1 MLDTLHFKI
10 KHMGKRFLGFAILI
24 AAMLT
29 LLLARHYTLLQSPD
43 NYYIGTGTDGFK
55 NYFTP
60 LYHVKYDTK
69 WHHFDGMNY
78 PYGEHVTFTDNQPIL
93 SNLIKLIGGVNAP
106 VKGVFNSL
114 MLFSLILCGGGIYLI
129 FRKLGVSMWFA
140 IPVSVGIAF
149 LSPQWMRF
157 DIHYALAY
165 TFVVPML
172 LYMLQWL
179 EEKSHWWLSLILP
192 FILIFLAQ
200 IHFYYFG
207 IAVFL
212 IAFYL
217 LYDVISVLYALLKKQ
232 ENNLSSSKA
241 LGNDALRN
249 GLPKGIAVFLSFL
262 FLQFYWLKLDNSIL
276 DRPAAP
282 SGFLEYRAV
291 WQNIFLSPNTFFQE
305 FLNKIL
311 GDTLKWTEFES
322 IVYVGAVAAI
332 FFFYNVT
339 CLIIYRKLR
348 LFPLNIDYPI
358 FLKKA
363 FFAAF
368 CLFLLSLGLPFILPR
383 LDFLLRFTGPLQQFR
398 GVGRFAW
405 VWYYVLNISVFYAIF
420 QQFQTVRA
428 KKFAFSFSKKIHF
441 TSIQG
446 RVLTYIGVGLLIGL
460 LCDEAYFYQKKEY
473 TLTTQEAFEK
483 EISDNKDWLK
493 LVDTSKFQ
501 AILPIPYFHVGSEN
515 WELNA
520 IGSTVQHT
528 LLPSL
533 LTGMPSMGEFMSRTS
548 VAQAYKSNQFANEAM
563 NGYEILDDLPNQK
576 PLLVI
581 VDKTA
586 LAQSP
591 QKYEQWTLGLTPFF
605 ENKTL
610 QFYELPIALLRERP
624 AQAKQKVVQSL
635 DTIRLFQH
643 SDPSNSLG
651 FGSTDSLHTY
661 AYLSYDDKVAAKS
674 YHGSGAYTGVSDQ
687 NNIIFKSP
695 IPNQQKGRN
704 YKICFWQYVGADQ
717 YPKTEI
723 FIRELNKTTGAQLQF
738 IHWGLRYHVKA
749 LDKGWALFE
758 VPFQAWN
765 DDSEFEMNV
774 THKTMFGQP
783 LWIDELLIRPDST
796 HLYQVSEKEVF
807 KDLRWYQ

>member
-1 MLDTLHFKI
+1 
-10 KHMGKRFLGFAILI
+10 MGKRFLGFAILV
-24 AAMLT
+24 ATMLT
-29 LLLARHYTLLQSPD
+29 LLLARHYTLLQNPD
-43 NYYIGTGTDGFK
+43 NYYIGTGIDGFK
-55 NYFTP
+55 NYYTP
-60 LYHVKYDTK
+60 LYHVKYDTH

-93 SNLIKLIGGVNAP
+93 SNLIKLMGGADAP
-106 VKGVFNSL
+106 VKGIFNVL
-114 MLFSLILCGGGIYLI
+114 MLFSLVLCAVFIYLI

-140 IPVSVGIAF
+140 ILVSVGIAF

-172 LYMLQWL
+172 LYLTLCL
-179 EEKSHWWLSLILP
+179 EEKPRWWGAILLG
-192 FILIFLAQ
+192 ILIIGLAQ

-207 IAVFL
+207 IAVFFL
-212 IAFYL
+212 GFYTLATLFRVWFRKINSQQPINLSDIPTVAEKLKQSLWEVTL
-217 LYDVISVLYALLKKQ
+217 LLLKV
-232 ENNLSSSKA
+232 
-241 LGNDALRN
+241 
-249 GLPKGIAVFLSFL
+249 GIPFV
-262 FLQFYWLKLDNSIL
+262 FLQFYWLKLDNSVL
-276 DRPAAP
+276 DRPSAP

-291 WQNIFLSPNTFFQE
+291 WQNIFLSPNTFFQD

-332 FFFYNVT
+332 FFFYTFLNEVMR
-339 CLIIYRKLR
+339 RKMQ
-348 LFPLNIDYPI
+348 LFPLTIDYPI

-368 CLFLLSLGLPFILPR
+368 CLFLLALGFPFLIPK
-383 LDFLLRFTGPLQQFR
+383 LDFLLRYTGPLQQFR

-405 VWYYVLNISVFYAIF
+405 VWYYVLNIVAFYAIF
-420 QQFQTVRA
+420 QQFQAVRA
-428 KKFAFSFSKKIHF
+428 NNFKFTLFKKIPVSN
-441 TSIQG
+441 TWG
-446 RVLTYIGVGLLIGL
+446 RISTYFIVGLLIGL

-483 EISDNKDWLK
+483 EIDNNKDWLK

-501 AILPIPYFHVGSEN
+501 AILPIPYYHVGSEN

-520 IGSTVQHT
+520 IGATVQHT

-533 LTGMPSMGEFMSRTS
+533 LTGMPCMGEYMSRTS
-548 VAQAYKSNQFANEAM
+548 VTQSYQSNQFANEAI
-563 NGYEILDDLPNQK
+563 NGYDILDHLPNQK

-581 VDKTA
+581 VDKEA
-586 LAQSP
+586 LSQSA
-591 QKYEQWTLGLTPFF
+591 QKYKQWTDGLTPFF

-624 AQAKQKVVQSL
+624 AQAKQKIMQAL
-635 DTIRLFQH
+635 DTTRIFQH
-643 SDPSNSLG
+643 SDPSSSLG

-661 AYLSYDDKVAAKS
+661 AYLSYDDKVAEKT
-674 YHGSGAYTGVSDQ
+674 YRGNGAYTGVSDQ
-687 NNIIFKSP
+687 TNIIFKSA
-695 IPNQQKGRN
+695 IPNQQKGRK

-723 FIRELNKTTGAQLQF
+723 FIRELNKTTGAQLQY

-749 LDKGWALFE
+749 MDKDWALFE
-758 VPFQAWN
+758 VPFEAWN

-774 THKTMFGQP
+774 THKTMFGKP
-783 LWIDELLIRPDST
+783 LWIDELLIRPENT
-796 HLYQVSEKEVF
+796 HLYQISEKEVF
-807 KDLRWYQ
+807 KDLRCIK